1 MVTKISNQMFK
12 QNPFT
17 VLTLVL
23 YCFGVLFTFS
33 QVNADLQPAT
43 NDGPSIQIPVPVRAR
58 IALIID
64 DVGLERQPAEELLKV
79 PLPLTWSI
87 LPFAPYAREYALAA
101 KERGFEILMHQPLE
115 TIAAK
120 VNPGPGLIKRSWL
133 EAEILR
139 QLDLNLQQVPEAVGL
154 NNHMGT
160 TGPDDGLLTRTLM
173 QELKRRNL
181 FYIDSR
187 TDHSIAE
194 SCARSFGVP
203 FAKRDVFIDHYR
215 ELEPNKTAM
224 RQLIKL
230 ALRDGQAIGIG
241 HTRPGTAKL
250 IIEML
255 PEFQSAGVI
264 IVPISELVK

>member
-1 MVTKISNQMFK
+1 MMS
-12 QNPFT
+12 
-17 VLTLVL
+17 
-23 YCFGVLFTFS
+23 
-33 QVNADLQPAT
+33 D
-43 NDGPSIQIPVPVRAR
+43 
-58 IALIID
+58 
-64 DVGLERQPAEELLKV
+64 LERQPADELLRV
-79 PLPLTWSI
+79 PLRLTWSV
-87 LPFAPYAREYALAA
+87 LPFAPYTREYTLAA

-115 TIAAK
+115 TIAGK
-120 VNPGPGLIKRSWL
+120 VNPGPGLIRRNWS

-173 QELKRRNL
+173 LELKRRNL

-187 TDHSIAE
+187 TDRSIAE
-194 SCARSFGVP
+194 SYACSIGVP
-203 FAKRDVFIDHYR
+203 FAKRAVFIDHYR
-215 ELEPNKTAM
+215 ELEPNKTAV
-224 RQLIKL
+224 RQLIKN

-241 HTRPGTAKL
+241 HVRPGTARL
-250 IIEML
+250 ITEMI